1 MCSRNTDKFYLVNL
15 AYLWSFCSLGE
26 FFYKISCKTFGVFN
40 KTHYLCYVFKKHRQQ
55 TGKNKTIMK
64 AIYAKDIKAMVKKF
78 NLTEDESEYLNDIAE
93 AINKERTEICEEIQ
107 MTLLYGSWAQARNNA
122 IRALLVYFGA
132 KTQKEND
139 LRMKLDRTTWEIAKV
154 LKCGSYQVMQ
164 WLKGIAIHKD
174 RFGKFVECSDTFGL
188 NYLEIA

>member
-1 MCSRNTDKFYLVNL
+1 
-15 AYLWSFCSLGE
+15 
-26 FFYKISCKTFGVFN
+26 
-40 KTHYLCYVFKKHRQQ
+40 
-55 TGKNKTIMK
+55 MK
-64 AIYAKDIKAMVKKF
+64 VIYAKDIKAMVKKF

-132 KTQKEND
+132 KAQKEND

-188 NYLEIA
+188 NYLEVA

>member
-1 MCSRNTDKFYLVNL
+1 
-15 AYLWSFCSLGE
+15 
-26 FFYKISCKTFGVFN
+26 
-40 KTHYLCYVFKKHRQQ
+40 
-55 TGKNKTIMK
+55 MK

-107 MTLLYGSWAQARNNA
+107 MTLLYGSWAQARDNA

-132 KTQKEND
+132 KAQKEND
-139 LRMKLDRTTWEIAKV
+139 LRMALDKTTWEIAKV

>member
-1 MCSRNTDKFYLVNL
+1 
-15 AYLWSFCSLGE
+15 
-26 FFYKISCKTFGVFN
+26 
-40 KTHYLCYVFKKHRQQ
+40 
-55 TGKNKTIMK
+55 MK

-107 MTLLYGSWAQARNNA
+107 MTLLYGSWAQASDNA

-132 KTQKEND
+132 KAQKEND
-139 LRMKLDRTTWEIAKV
+139 LRMALDKTTWEIAKV

>member
-1 MCSRNTDKFYLVNL
+1 
-15 AYLWSFCSLGE
+15 
-26 FFYKISCKTFGVFN
+26 
-40 KTHYLCYVFKKHRQQ
+40 
-55 TGKNKTIMK
+55 MK

-107 MTLLYGSWAQARNNA
+107 MTLLYGSWAQARDNA

-132 KTQKEND
+132 KAQKEND
-139 LRMKLDRTTWEIAKV
+139 LRMALDKTTWEIAKV

-188 NYLEIA
+188 NYLEIAEQR

>member
-1 MCSRNTDKFYLVNL
+1 
-15 AYLWSFCSLGE
+15 
-26 FFYKISCKTFGVFN
+26 
-40 KTHYLCYVFKKHRQQ
+40 
-55 TGKNKTIMK
+55 MK

-107 MTLLYGSWAQARNNA
+107 MTLLYGSWAQARDNA

-132 KTQKEND
+132 KAQKEND
-139 LRMKLDRTTWEIAKV
+139 LRMALDKTTWEIAKV

-174 RFGKFVECSDTFGL
+174 RFGKFVECSDTFGFL
-188 NYLEIA
+188 GTLHPDKDRTCQPYPIRAN

>member
-1 MCSRNTDKFYLVNL
+1 
-15 AYLWSFCSLGE
+15 
-26 FFYKISCKTFGVFN
+26 
-40 KTHYLCYVFKKHRQQ
+40 
-55 TGKNKTIMK
+55 MK

-132 KTQKEND
+132 KAQKEND
-139 LRMKLDRTTWEIAKV
+139 LRMALDKTTWEIAKV

>member
-1 MCSRNTDKFYLVNL
+1 
-15 AYLWSFCSLGE
+15 
-26 FFYKISCKTFGVFN
+26 
-40 KTHYLCYVFKKHRQQ
+40 
-55 TGKNKTIMK
+55 MK

-93 AINKERTEICEEIQ
+93 AINKERTEICDDIQ
-107 MTLLYGSWAQARNNA
+107 RVLLYGSMIDEKRSA

-132 KTQKEND
+132 KAQKEND
-139 LRMKLDRTTWEIAKV
+139 LRMKFDRTTWEIAKV

>member
-1 MCSRNTDKFYLVNL
+1 
-15 AYLWSFCSLGE
+15 
-26 FFYKISCKTFGVFN
+26 
-40 KTHYLCYVFKKHRQQ
+40 
-55 TGKNKTIMK
+55 MK

-107 MTLLYGSWAQARNNA
+107 MTLLYGSWAQARDNA

-132 KTQKEND
+132 KAQKEND
-139 LRMKLDRTTWEIAKV
+139 LRMALDKTTWEIAKV

-188 NYLEIA
+188 NHLEIA

>member
-1 MCSRNTDKFYLVNL
+1 
-15 AYLWSFCSLGE
+15 
-26 FFYKISCKTFGVFN
+26 
-40 KTHYLCYVFKKHRQQ
+40 
-55 TGKNKTIMK
+55 MK

-107 MTLLYGSWAQARNNA
+107 MTLLYGSWAQARDNA

-139 LRMKLDRTTWEIAKV
+139 LRTNLDRTTWEIAKV

>member
-1 MCSRNTDKFYLVNL
+1 
-15 AYLWSFCSLGE
+15 
-26 FFYKISCKTFGVFN
+26 
-40 KTHYLCYVFKKHRQQ
+40 
-55 TGKNKTIMK
+55 MK

-107 MTLLYGSWAQARNNA
+107 MTLLYGSWAQARDNA
-122 IRALLVYFGA
+122 IRALLVYFVA
-132 KTQKEND
+132 KAQKEND
-139 LRMKLDRTTWEIAKV
+139 LRMALDKTTWEIAKV

>member
-1 MCSRNTDKFYLVNL
+1 
-15 AYLWSFCSLGE
+15 
-26 FFYKISCKTFGVFN
+26 
-40 KTHYLCYVFKKHRQQ
+40 
-55 TGKNKTIMK
+55 MK

-107 MTLLYGSWAQARNNA
+107 MALLYGSWAQARDNA

-132 KTQKEND
+132 KAQKGND
-139 LRMKLDRTTWEIAKV
+139 LRMALDKTTWEIAKV

-174 RFGKFVECSDTFGL
+174 RFGKFAECSDTFGL

>member
-1 MCSRNTDKFYLVNL
+1 
-15 AYLWSFCSLGE
+15 
-26 FFYKISCKTFGVFN
+26 
-40 KTHYLCYVFKKHRQQ
+40 
-55 TGKNKTIMK
+55 MK

-93 AINKERTEICEEIQ
+93 AINKERTEICEDIQ
-107 MTLLYGSWAQARNNA
+107 SVLLYGSMIDEKRSA

-132 KTQKEND
+132 KAQKEND
-139 LRMKLDRTTWEIAKV
+139 LRMKLDKTTWKV
-154 LKCGSYQVMQ
+154 ADMLKCGSYQLKQ
-164 WLKGIAIHKD
+164 WYKSIATYND